1 MKRKKILIVTAS
13 IGTGHT
19 QAARAIDEYIGLA
32 FPDMESEYVDFL
44 SDDVLSIDTIVKET
58 YIKLLDFFP
67 LAYDLL
73 YHVSQGR
80 KKKGSFIQ
88 TVMAWLLRKRMLRL
102 VREKRPDMLVFTHPF
117 PCGAACLLK
126 RRGLIKVPVIGVI
139 TDFAIHQ
146 FWMYGQVDAYCVATQ
161 RLADEL
167 VSYGMERER
176 IHVTG
181 IPVRR
186 SFFSGPSAAE
196 PKGQGNTVLVMGGG
210 LGLGSLQKALQ
221 RMDSIDAVDNFIIV
235 AGHNAALYE
244 DLVQMKEA
252 LRHPIEIYGYTNEI
266 ARLMERSVLLV
277 TKPGALTCTEAMAKQ
292 MPMVFFNA
300 IPGQEEEN
308 ARYLEQLGCARWA
321 RDIDN
326 LDDVVTALLAQP
338 NRMREMAKSC
348 LVHRIDGACNVGG
361 QVQRLFDQGLE
372 EKEQVVTANT
382 VMENGYGRE

>member
-19 QAARAIDEYIGLA
+19 QAARAIDEYVRTMPEA
-32 FPDMESEYVDFL
+32 VESEYVDFL
-44 SDDVLSIDTIVKET
+44 SDDVLSIDTLVKET
-58 YIKLLDFFP
+58 YIKVLDLFP
-67 LAYDLL
+67 IAYDLL

-80 KKKGSFIQ
+80 KKGSVIQ
-88 TVMAWLLRKRMLRL
+88 TLVAWGLKRRMLRL
-102 VREKRPDMLVFTHPF
+102 IWGKKPDMLIFTHPF
-117 PCGAACLLK
+117 PCAAACLLK
-126 RRGLIKVPVIGVI
+126 RQGLLSIPVIGVI

-146 FWMYGQVDAYCVATQ
+146 FWIYKQVDAYCLPTQ
-161 RLADEL
+161 RLAEEL
-167 VSYGMERER
+167 ARHGIDRER

-186 SFFSGPSAAE
+186 NFFSDNTAKSAE
-196 PKGQGNTVLVMGGG
+196 QRETTVLVMGGG
-210 LGLGSLQKALQ
+210 LGLGSLQKALE
-221 RMDSIDAVDNFIIV
+221 RMDSIDSIDRFIIV

-244 DLVQMKEA
+244 DLIQMKDT

-266 ARLMERSVLLV
+266 ANLMDRSVLLV
-277 TKPGALTCTEAMAKQ
+277 TKPGALTCTEAAAKQ
-292 MPMVFFNA
+292 IPMVFFNA

-338 NRMREMAKSC
+338 NRMKDMAQAC
-348 LVHRIDGACNVGG
+348 RRCRIDGAANVATQIRRQFLQKETEGS
-361 QVQRLFDQGLE
+361 RLALGE
-372 EKEQVVTANT
+372 TAKT
-382 VMENGYGRE
+382 MES